1 MMRLLSLTVALSAAT
16 LALPALACERHQ
28 SHTALTVAES
38 APPPGPV
45 IVEPVEVMPAA
56 ALAIQP
62 EINQPLSKP
71 LGAAYDGCSRNR
83 KDQTVYYTQ

>member
-1 MMRLLSLTVALSAAT
+1 MMRLLSLAVALSATA

-28 SHTALTVAES
+28 SHAALTVAES
-38 APPPGPV
+38 APPPEPV

-56 ALAIQP
+56 AIAIQP
-62 EINQPLSKP
+62 LFSQPM
-71 LGAAYDGCSRNR
+71 GAAYDGCRRNR